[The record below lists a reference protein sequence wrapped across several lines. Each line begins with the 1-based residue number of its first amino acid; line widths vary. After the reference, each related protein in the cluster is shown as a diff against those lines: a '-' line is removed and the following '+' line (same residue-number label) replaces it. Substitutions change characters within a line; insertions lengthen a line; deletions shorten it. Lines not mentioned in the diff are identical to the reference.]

1 MVSSLIKNAQKNYK
15 SLCTPSKVY
24 LVASIIS
31 LTVML
36 LQNTRN
42 TNLYCVGDFTC
53 NVSNTGNVIIFV
65 IKALYVIFWAWIL
78 NLICKSGNTNV
89 SWFLVLLPF
98 ITFILLLVLLISNRG
113 MLLM

>member
-1 MVSSLIKNAQKNYK
+1 MVRSLLKNAEKNYK

-31 LTVML
+31 LAVML
-36 LQNTRN
+36 LQNSKN
-42 TNLYCVGDFTC
+42 SNLYFVGDFTC
-53 NVSNTGNVIIFV
+53 NVSTTGNAIIFI
-65 IKALYVIFWAWIL
+65 IKALYIVFWAWIL
-78 NLICKSGNTNV
+78 NLICKSGNTNI

-98 ITFILLLVLLISNRG
+98 ISFLLLLILLISNRG